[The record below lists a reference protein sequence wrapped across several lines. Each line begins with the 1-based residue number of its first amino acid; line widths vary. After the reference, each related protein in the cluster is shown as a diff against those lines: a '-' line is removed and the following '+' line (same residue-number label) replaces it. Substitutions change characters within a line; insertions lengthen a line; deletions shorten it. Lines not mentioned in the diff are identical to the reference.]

1 MLTLAILGFLA
12 ERPMHAYELKKRIAG
27 LAGHVRTVSD
37 GALYPAVS
45 RLAESGWLTRHEE
58 PGQGVALRQV
68 ITLTGAGREE
78 LLRRLR
84 NPAAQ
89 DITDGSKW
97 VVVLSFLSQLPDPR
111 EQIAVLRRRWDFLS
125 EPASFFYDGGRPLRA
140 DQMTDP
146 FRRGVLTVARA
157 TKIAEKTWLE
167 EILQELEDKAAG

>member
-12 ERPMHAYELKKRIAG
+12 ERPMHAYELKKHIAG

-45 RLAESGWLTRHEE
+45 RLEGSGWLTRHEE
-58 PGQGVALRQV
+58 PGQGVAPRQM
-68 ITLTGAGREE
+68 ITLTEAGRAE

-84 NPAAQ
+84 RPSTQ
-89 DITDGSKW
+89 DITDRAKF

-111 EQIAVLRRRWDFLS
+111 ERIAVLRRRWDFLA
-125 EPASFFYDGGRPLRA
+125 EPASFFYDGTRPLRA
-140 DQMTDP
+140 DELSDP

-157 TKIAEKTWLE
+157 TRNAEKAWLE
-167 EILQELEDKAAG
+167 ETIRELEAGTAG